1 MVMAMAASNHKDCG
15 EYFAPLHQALAI
27 VMQKVYRDIDGHN
40 GAFIVSG
47 YVQPWD
53 RKLKKLAEARW
64 IDTIF
69 GISALMSISTQLS
82 YCKSMGSLCKD
93 HGTPFLKLVEAATS
107 NIAVSVIQD
116 SQLHLASIHRKT
128 KEVASNRAN
137 SSDPAS
143 YDDED
148 SPNVLLSLVKFRS
161 SSAASS
167 GSNLRRESDYIGESK
182 EVISKDKD
190 MLLEYFQVINTARH
204 TVERNSSNHSVEMV
218 FSQFAFLQL
227 IKNRWLTKVV
237 A

>member
-15 EYFAPLHQALAI
+15 EYFAPLHQALAT

-69 GISALMSISTQLS
+69 AISALMSISTQLS
-82 YCKSMGSLCKD
+82 YCKSIGSLCKD

-107 NIAVSVIQD
+107 NIAVSIIQD
-116 SQLHLASIHRKT
+116 SELHLASINRKT
-128 KEVASNRAN
+128 KEDGAN
-137 SSDPAS
+137 GANNSKSAS
-143 YDDED
+143 YDEED
-148 SPNVLLSLVKFRS
+148 SSNVLLSLVKFTD
-161 SSAASS
+161 SSATSS
-167 GSNLRRESDYIGESK
+167 RSNLRRELDSIGESE
-182 EVISKDKD
+182 EVISKDED

-204 TVERNSSNHSVEMV
+204 TVERNSSSHAVEMV

>member
-1 MVMAMAASNHKDCG
+1 MVMAMAASSHKDCG
-15 EYFAPLHQALAI
+15 EYFAPLHQALAT
-27 VMQKVYRDIDGHN
+27 VMQKVYGDIDGHN

-64 IDTIF
+64 VDTIF
-69 GISALMSISTQLS
+69 AISALMSISTQLS

-116 SQLHLASIHRKT
+116 SQLHLASINRKT
-128 KEVASNRAN
+128 KEDTANGAN
-137 SSDPAS
+137 SSKSAT
-143 YDDED
+143 YDEED
-148 SPNVLLSLVKFRS
+148 SSNVLLSLVKFRS
-161 SSAASS
+161 SSAASR
-167 GSNLRRESDYIGESK
+167 GSKLRKELNSIGESK
-182 EVISKDKD
+182 EVISKDKG
-190 MLLEYFQVINTARH
+190 MLLEYFQVINTAKN

-237 A
+237 T